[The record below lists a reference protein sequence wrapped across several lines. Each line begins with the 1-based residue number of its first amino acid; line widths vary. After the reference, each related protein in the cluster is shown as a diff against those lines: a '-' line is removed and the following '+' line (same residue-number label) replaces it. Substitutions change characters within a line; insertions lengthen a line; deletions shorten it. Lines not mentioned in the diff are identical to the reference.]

1 MFTCVIHFYFIIF
14 LTLNICFQNNKKAHR
29 LFLTKKRKNREEE
42 ERMMEASRAFRSE
55 GTGVLV
61 PDEFRA
67 ALSIGLPGV
76 WTSAFLVL
84 VCICE
89 NV

>member
-1 MFTCVIHFYFIIF
+1 MFTCIIHFYFIIF
-14 LTLNICFQNNKKAHR
+14 LTLNICFQNNNKAHC
-29 LFLTKKRKNREEE
+29 LFLTKKRKNR
-42 ERMMEASRAFRSE
+42 RRRKNDGSKPGLRSE

-61 PDEFRA
+61 RDEFRA
-67 ALSIGLPGV
+67 ALGIGLPGV